1 MKKHVFII
9 GFWAACVALP
19 NMLHAQWG
27 FTVTQGQRGNCVG
40 CDNIKIT
47 VIDIGRIPLFGFPT
61 RQECEAVRQQF
72 AGISQSFTCGCT
84 LYLICSAC
92 TGSDLIMPGMSNG
105 TGISGS
111 ANLTGTN
118 EGNSFYTSNP
128 YDATQDAYEQKR
140 LQNEALLGNDE
151 PNHTI
156 TRDISFDNAVAALTY
171 INGRGGANA
180 NAKPFDKRLGRAG
193 AKGGF
198 NINPNLSSNANRYN
212 GQMFQRAP
220 SDLGTTVWTTG
231 TRMGVETDNVLGKV
245 KREVDFSG
253 LNIEQKV
260 QMQTSISTIEKGRKK
275 VEAEIVALNEE
286 AKEAKTEEEKY
297 AKKMDAAATEEEEFA
312 AADAADAAA
321 ARAAKKE
328 KAAKELQT
336 QLNDYDKMMKN
347 PTPTDQDGKPCSVQE
362 CKNEYAQKQLK
373 KVTDFANIVK
383 GIRERKSKEQTSQ
396 KQQEE
401 KK

>member
-19 NMLHAQWG
+19 NMLQAQWG
-27 FTVTQGQRGNCVG
+27 FTATLRSSGTCSGYMP
-40 CDNIKIT
+40 NISLPKIT
-47 VIDIGRIPLFGFPT
+47 GFPT
-61 RQECEAVRQQF
+61 RAECEAVRTQILSIKSSVP
-72 AGISQSFTCGCT
+72 GCSVYYVCSGCT
-84 LYLICSAC
+84 GHDIATASGGN
-92 TGSDLIMPGMSNG
+92 TG
-105 TGISGS
+105 GS

-118 EGNSFYTSNP
+118 EGNPFYTTNP
-128 YDATQDAYEQKR
+128 YDAVPDAYDQKR
-140 LQNEALLGNDE
+140 LQNEALLGNGETDY
-151 PNHTI
+151 TT
-156 TRDISFDNAVAALTY
+156 TRDIPFDNAVAALTY
-171 INGRGGANA
+171 INGRGVA
-180 NAKPFDKRLGRAG
+180 NAKPFDKRLGRVG
-193 AKGGF
+193 AMGGF
-198 NINPNLSSNANRYN
+198 SIIRPNRSSNANRYN
-212 GQMFQRAP
+212 GQMFQQATRK
-220 SDLGTTVWTTG
+220 SSSGEFFFNGDRWTGKLFGNSLHEEVSATG
-231 TRMGVETDNVLGKV
+231 N
-245 KREVDFSG
+245 FPG

-286 AKEAKTEEEKY
+286 AEEAKTEEEKY
-297 AKKMDAAATEEEEFA
+297 AKKMDAAATEEEKFA

-321 ARAAKKE
+321 ARAAKKAT
-328 KAAKELQT
+328 AATELQT